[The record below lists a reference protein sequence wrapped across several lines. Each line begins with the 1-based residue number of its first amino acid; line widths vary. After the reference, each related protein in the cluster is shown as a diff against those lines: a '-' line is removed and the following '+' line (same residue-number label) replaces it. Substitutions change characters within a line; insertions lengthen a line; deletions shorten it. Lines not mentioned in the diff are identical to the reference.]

1 MFVEFMG
8 WDEKN
13 GMKKIQKGPTRP

>member
-8 WDEKN
+8 WDEKY